1 VNCFRNPTLPQ
12 CCIGNSAQ
20 HYKHMKPKIYLET
33 SIISYLAGRRSK
45 DLIVAAHQEL
55 THEWWEL
62 RKNKFTPFVSQL
74 VIQEIQAGDTSAARE
89 RLRLIEA
96 LPSLS
101 LHEAARELASVFL
114 QRKVIP
120 RKAVEDA
127 LHIAVATCNGMDYLV
142 TWNCKH
148 IANAEIRTE
157 LSRLCMENGFEVPVI
172 CTPEELMGG

>member
-1 VNCFRNPTLPQ
+1 
-12 CCIGNSAQ
+12 
-20 HYKHMKPKIYLET
+20 MKQKVYLET

-45 DLIVAAHQEL
+45 DIIVAAHQEL

-74 VIQEIQAGDTSAARE
+74 VIQEIQAGDRAAAQE
-89 RLRLIEA
+89 RLLLIES

-101 LHEAARELASVFL
+101 LNEEARELALVFL
-114 QRKVIP
+114 QKKVLP

-148 IANAEIRTE
+148 IANAEIRSE
-157 LSRLCMENGFEVPVI
+157 INRLCKESGFEVPII

>member
-1 VNCFRNPTLPQ
+1 
-12 CCIGNSAQ
+12 
-20 HYKHMKPKIYLET
+20 MKPKVYLET

-55 THEWWEL
+55 THEWWEM

-74 VIQEIQAGDTSAARE
+74 VIQEIQAGDRAAANE
-89 RLRLIEA
+89 RLLLIEA

-101 LHEAARELASVFL
+101 LGEDARGLALVFL
-114 QRKVIP
+114 QKKVLP

-148 IANAEIRTE
+148 IANAEIRSAINRVCTE
-157 LSRLCMENGFEVPVI
+157 KGFEAPVI
-172 CTPEELMGG
+172 CTPEELQGG

>member
-1 VNCFRNPTLPQ
+1 
-12 CCIGNSAQ
+12 
-20 HYKHMKPKIYLET
+20 MKQKVYLET
-33 SIISYLAGRRSK
+33 SIISYLTGRRSK

-74 VIQEIQAGDTSAARE
+74 VIQEIQAGDRAAAKE
-89 RLRLIEA
+89 RLLLIEA

-101 LHEAARELASVFL
+101 LGEDARELALVFL
-114 QRKVIP
+114 QKKVLP

-148 IANAEIRTE
+148 IANAEIRSE
-157 LSRLCMENGFEVPVI
+157 INRLCRENGFEAPII

>member
-1 VNCFRNPTLPQ
+1 
-12 CCIGNSAQ
+12 
-20 HYKHMKPKIYLET
+20 MKPKVYLET

-55 THEWWEL
+55 THEWWEM

-74 VIQEIQAGDTSAARE
+74 VIQEIQAGDKAAAQE
-89 RLRLIEA
+89 RLLLIEP

-101 LHEAARELASVFL
+101 LNEDARELALVFL
-114 QRKVIP
+114 QKKVIP

-148 IANAEIRTE
+148 IANAEIRSE
-157 LSRLCMENGFEVPVI
+157 INRLCAENGFEVPII

>member
-1 VNCFRNPTLPQ
+1 
-12 CCIGNSAQ
+12 
-20 HYKHMKPKIYLET
+20 MKPKVYLET

-55 THEWWEL
+55 THEWWEM

-74 VIQEIQAGDTSAARE
+74 VIQEIQEGDKAAAQE
-89 RLRLIEA
+89 RLLLIEA

-101 LHEAARELASVFL
+101 LNEDARELALVFL
-114 QRKVIP
+114 QKKVIP

-148 IANAEIRTE
+148 IANAEIRSE
-157 LSRLCMENGFEVPVI
+157 INRLCTENGFEAPII
-172 CTPEELMGG
+172 CTPEELMGDAGE